1 MLILSII
8 RTIGA
13 GRVIIIT
20 AITITIITDY
30 VSWCHHTTVAIR
42 CSGGYSWDQ
51 FTVDVGVSNGI
62 FAFCILTS

>member
-8 RTIGA
+8 RTIGTD
-13 GRVIIIT
+13 RVIIT
-20 AITITIITDY
+20 AATTTIITDY
-30 VSWCHHTTVAIR
+30 ISWCRHTTVAIR